1 MPELPE
7 VETIKNALSK
17 AIGHSTILDVIINQN
32 RLRQAIPSDFGKN
45 IIGAKIVSYNRL
57 AKYIVINLSNNNSI
71 IWHLGMSGRIK
82 ICESIPEAL
91 EKHDHVLIIT
101 DNGVLIY
108 NDPRRFG
115 MITYC
120 KTQDIAQLDFV
131 KRIGL
136 DAFSSDLT
144 PAYLKE
150 KFKNKTIPIKEALL
164 DQSIIAGIGN
174 IYASE
179 ALYHARISPL
189 RKANQL
195 SAAEYPKLIAAVRLT
210 LEKAIEAGG
219 STLKD
224 YHKPDGSEG
233 YFQFQHCV
241 YNKTGQPCPD
251 CKCSLAKT
259 GGIRKIVIAG
269 RSSFYCSTLQK

>member
-7 VETIKNALSK
+7 VETIKNAVCK
-17 AIGHSTILDVIINQN
+17 AIGYSTIRNVIINQN
-32 RLRQAIPSDFGKN
+32 RLRQNIPADFVQKV
-45 IIGAKIVSYNRL
+45 IGAKIVSYSRL
-57 AKYIVINLSNNNSI
+57 AKYIILNLSNNNSI

-82 ICESIPEAL
+82 ICESIPEVCD
-91 EKHDHVLIIT
+91 KHDHVLIVT
-101 DNGVLIY
+101 DDGVLIY

-115 MITYC
+115 MITC
-120 KTQDIAQLDFV
+120 CATDHLSQLDFI

-136 DAFSSDLT
+136 DAFDKNLT

-150 KFKNKTIPIKEALL
+150 KFKNKNIPIKEALL
-164 DQSIIAGIGN
+164 DQKIIAGIGN

-189 RKANQL
+189 REANRLSLHECQNLLLAIRHTLQKAL
-195 SAAEYPKLIAAVRLT
+195 
-210 LEKAIEAGG
+210 EAGG
-219 STLKD
+219 STLRD

-233 YFQFQHCV
+233 FFQFQHCV

-259 GGIRKIVIAG
+259 GGIRKIVLAG
-269 RSSFYCSTLQK
+269 RSSFYCPTLQK

>member
-17 AIGHSTILDVIINQN
+17 AIGYSTILDVIINQN
-32 RLRQAIPSDFGKN
+32 RLRQVIPSDF
-45 IIGAKIVSYNRL
+45 AEKIKGTHILSYSRL
-57 AKYIVINLSNNNSI
+57 AKYIVIQLSNNNSI

-82 ICESIPEAL
+82 ICESIPEVL
-91 EKHDHVLIIT
+91 EKHDHVLILT

-115 MITYC
+115 MITCC
-120 KTQDIAQLDFV
+120 KTQDISNLDFI
-131 KRIGL
+131 KRIGF
-136 DAFSSDLT
+136 DAFSPDLT
-144 PAYLKE
+144 PSYLKE
-150 KFKNKTIPIKEALL
+150 KFNNKNIPVKEALL
-164 DQSIIAGIGN
+164 DQKIIAGVGN

-189 RKANQL
+189 RSANSL
-195 SAAEYPKLIAAVRLT
+195 SLKELEALIAAVRLT
-210 LEKAIEAGG
+210 LEQAIAAGG
-219 STLKD
+219 STLRD